1 VEAFQLRPTELV
13 VSEVTARPVGTLGT
27 TIEVA
32 LDGGSG
38 EVTDPPLGN
47 GLGNAVTVTEFVVV
61 TIVLLV

>member
-32 LDGGSG
+32 LDGS
-38 EVTDPPLGN
+38 EVTGAPPVGY
-47 GLGNAVTVTEFVVV
+47 GAGNAVTVTVFVVV
-61 TIVLLV
+61 AIVLLV